1 VNDLDV
7 AGGEIVAT
15 TVPARAGRARGVPN
29 SHRGGSSMRS
39 RSITS
44 LVILGV
50 VVTAA
55 VYVATTLTPPAE
67 AQRRVQWKMAS
78 AFGSKLPHL
87 GTSAT
92 RFADNVKV
100 MSGGSLELKFFEP
113 GALVP
118 ALECFDAVS
127 KGSVESCWTTPGYH
141 TGKYPAL
148 AFFTT
153 VPFGPQIGEFLAWK
167 WFGGGNELRNEIYAK
182 HNLYALDCFAIGPET
197 SGWFRKEVK
206 NVADLKG
213 IKMRF
218 FGLGAQVM
226 QKLGVNTQLMAAA
239 DIYPALE
246 RGVIDA
252 TEFSMP
258 TMDLAL
264 GFHQIAKNNYY
275 PGWHQQ
281 VSVSELLMNKAEW
294 DKLSEQHK
302 RIIQVALNDAVI
314 HTYVETE
321 AKNPPVM
328 QEMKDKH
335 KVTNR
340 RWSDD
345 DLRVFEKGWLEVLE
359 SESAKDPLFKKVADH
374 YLTWRK
380 TYKIWGDA
388 QELKNT
394 YQKQ

>member
-1 VNDLDV
+1 M
-7 AGGEIVAT
+7 
-15 TVPARAGRARGVPN
+15 RM
-29 SHRGGSSMRS
+29 SSV
-39 RSITS
+39 
-44 LVILGV
+44 LK
-50 VVTAA
+50 
-55 VYVATTLTPPAE
+55 TLTAVGVAAAGLAFLVSSLSAPAE

-78 AFGSKLPHL
+78 AFGGKLPHL
-87 GTSAT
+87 GTSGI
-92 RFADNVKV
+92 RFSENVRIA
-100 MSGGSLELKFFEP
+100 SGGTLDLKFFEP

-118 ALECFDAVS
+118 ALECFDAVA
-127 KGSVESCWTTPGYH
+127 KGSVEACWTTPGYH

-167 WFGGGNELRNEIYAK
+167 WFGGGNDLRDEIYQK
-182 HNLYALDCFAIGPET
+182 HNLIAFDSFAIGPET

-206 NVADLKG
+206 SVAELKG
-213 IKMRF
+213 LKMRF

-226 QKLGVNTQLMAAA
+226 QKLGVSTQLLAAA

-246 RGVIDA
+246 RGVIEA

-258 TMDLAL
+258 TIDLAL

-281 VSVSELLMNKAEW
+281 VSVSELLINRQKWNE
-294 DKLSEQHK
+294 LSDQHK
-302 RIIQVALNDAVI
+302 MIIRIALGDSVM
-314 HTYVETE
+314 HTYAETE
-321 AKNPPVM
+321 AKNPEVM
-328 QEMKDKH
+328 IQMRDKF

-345 DLRVFEKGWLEVLE
+345 DLRAFEKAWSEVLAE
-359 SESAKDPLFKKVADH
+359 ESAKDPLFKKVADH
-374 YLTWRK
+374 YLAWRK

-388 QELKNT
+388 QAMKST
-394 YQKQ
+394 YQH

>member
-1 VNDLDV
+1 
-7 AGGEIVAT
+7 
-15 TVPARAGRARGVPN
+15 
-29 SHRGGSSMRS
+29 MRS
-39 RSITS
+39 RLIKGFIV
-44 LVILGV
+44 LV
-50 VVTAA
+50 VVLAGAA
-55 VYVATTLTPPAE
+55 YLASTLTTPAE
-67 AQRRVQWKMAS
+67 AQKKVTWKMAS
-78 AFGSKLPHL
+78 AFGAKVPHL
-87 GTSAT
+87 GTSAV
-92 RFADNVKV
+92 RFADNIKV
-100 MSGGSLELKFFEP
+100 MSGGSLELRFYEP

-141 TGKYPAL
+141 TGKYPSL

-167 WFGGGNELRNEIYAK
+167 WFGGGNDLRNEIYSK
-182 HNLYALDCFAIGPET
+182 HNLFALDCFAIGAET
-197 SGWFRKEVK
+197 SGWFKKEVK
-206 NVADLKG
+206 NVAELKG

-226 QKLGVNTQLMAAA
+226 QKLGVNTQLLAGA

-258 TMDLAL
+258 TMDVAY

-294 DKLSEQHK
+294 EKLSDQHK
-302 RIIQVALNDAVI
+302 RIIQVGLNDAVI

-328 QEMKDKH
+328 LEMKDKH

-345 DLRVFEKGWLEVLE
+345 DLRQFEKGWLEVLE

-374 YLTWRK
+374 YLAWRK
-380 TYKIWGDA
+380 VYKIWGDA
-388 QELKNT
+388 QELKST
-394 YQKQ
+394 YQK

>member
-1 VNDLDV
+1 VRFPQVLKTVTVLALAV
-7 AGGEIVAT
+7 AALALLASV
-15 TVPARAGRARGVPN
+15 
-29 SHRGGSSMRS
+29 
-39 RSITS
+39 
-44 LVILGV
+44 LGQ
-50 VVTAA
+50 
-55 VYVATTLTPPAE
+55 PAE
-67 AQRRVQWKMAS
+67 AQRKVTWKMAS
-78 AFGSKLPHL
+78 AFGGKLPHL
-87 GTSAT
+87 GTSGV
-92 RFADNVKV
+92 RFSENIRV
-100 MSGGSLELKFFEP
+100 MSGGTLELKFYEP

-141 TGKYPAL
+141 TSKYPAL
-148 AFFTT
+148 AFFTS
-153 VPFGPQIGEFLAWK
+153 VPFGPQFGELLAWK
-167 WFGGGNELRNEIYAK
+167 WYGGGNELRNEIYAK

-206 NVADLKG
+206 NVAELKG

-258 TMDLAL
+258 TMDVAL
-264 GFHQIAKNNYY
+264 GFHQVAKNNYY

-294 DKLSEQHK
+294 EKLSEQHK
-302 RIIQVALNDAVI
+302 RIIQVALNDAVV

-328 QEMKDKH
+328 QEMQEKH

-345 DLRVFEKGWLEVLE
+345 DLRIFEKAWLEVLAE
-359 SESAKDPLFKKVADH
+359 ESAKDPLFKKVADS
-374 YLTWRK
+374 YQSWRK
-380 TYKIWGDA
+380 QYQIWGDA
-388 QELKNT
+388 QQLKST
-394 YQKQ
+394 YQQK